1 MGGSEAA
8 ATTAEARG
16 THVPSSLHSPKVAY
30 FTMEVALDPD
40 IPTYSGGLGVLAGD
54 TLRSAADLGVP
65 MVGVSL
71 LHRKG
76 YFHQILDENGNQS
89 EQPVEWDPEQ
99 LLQMME
105 PLVTVTVEGRAVN
118 LRCWRYLVYGINGH
132 VVPVDLLD
140 TQLDT
145 NGAEDRTLTH
155 YLYGGDERYRLCQ
168 EVLLGV
174 GGTQMLESL
183 GHTDIDTFHMNE
195 GHSALLVLRLLEKQ
209 LARSGNRLPS
219 SKDLMAVRRQCVFTT
234 HTPVPS
240 GHDEFSGNLVR
251 QVIGEERTMLL
262 FSTGFTGLDQLN
274 MTHLA
279 LHHSNYVNGVA
290 MRHGEVS
297 RNMFPKYRIR
307 ALTNGVHAA
316 TWVAPAM
323 RELFDREIPEW
334 RHDNV
339 YLRYAIDI
347 PLKDVREAH
356 LRAKRALLRAIEVSC
371 GVKFDENVLTVGFAR
386 RATGYKRADLFLS
399 DQERLK
405 RIALNAGPLQVIYGG
420 KAHPKDEG
428 GKAKIRRIFR
438 AAKAFDQ
445 SVRIVYVQNYDWSW
459 GALLCSG
466 CDLWLNTPIKT
477 REASGTSGMKA
488 ALNGVPSLSVLDGW
502 WVEGHLEAL
511 TGWSIEGKD
520 GDEQAEAESL
530 YDKLENVV
538 MPLYY
543 KDPDGYAKVM
553 RTAVA
558 LNGSF
563 FNTQRMLLQYIFNAY
578 SQNGKRWQDA
588 LAGPGV

>member
-1 MGGSEAA
+1 MGSEAE
-8 ATTAEARG
+8 ATPATAKNPQAQ
-16 THVPSSLHSPKVAY
+16 SSLHSPKVAY
-30 FTMEVALDPD
+30 FSMEVALDPE

-76 YFHQILDENGNQS
+76 YFNQKLDENGNQT
-89 EQPVEWDPEQ
+89 EEPVEWDPEH
-99 LLQMME
+99 LLQRME
-105 PLVTVTVEGRAVN
+105 PLVRLTLEGRPVH
-118 LRCWRYLVYGINGH
+118 LRCWRYLIYGINGH
-132 VVPVDLLD
+132 MVPVYLLD
-140 TQLDT
+140 SQVSA
-145 NGAEDRTLTH
+145 NSEEDQTFTH

-168 EVLLGV
+168 EVLLGM
-174 GGTQMLESL
+174 GGTLLLESL
-183 GHTDIDTFHMNE
+183 GHADIDTFHMNE
-195 GHSALLVLRLLEKQ
+195 GHSALLVLRLVERQ
-209 LARSGNRLPS
+209 LARSGNQYPS
-219 SKDLMAVRRQCVFTT
+219 SKELMAVRRQCVFTT

-251 QVIGEERTMLL
+251 QVLGEERTMLL
-262 FSTGFTGLDQLN
+262 FSTGFTGLDHLN

-297 RNMFPKYRIR
+297 RGMFPKYRIR

-316 TWVAPAM
+316 TWVAPPM

-334 RHDNV
+334 RHDNI

-356 LRAKRALLRAIEVSC
+356 LRAKRALLRAVEASC
-371 GVKFDENVLTVGFAR
+371 GVKLDEDVLTVGFAR

-405 RIALNAGPLQVIYGG
+405 QMALSAGPLQVIYGG

-438 AAKAFDQ
+438 AAKALDH
-445 SVRIVYVQNYDWSW
+445 SVKIVYVQNYDWSW
-459 GALLCSG
+459 GALICSG

-488 ALNGVPSLSVLDGW
+488 AMNGVPSLSVLDGW

-511 TGWSIEGKD
+511 TGWSIDGKD

-530 YDKLENVV
+530 YDKLEKVV

-543 KDPDGYAKVM
+543 KDPDGYAQVM

-588 LAGPGV
+588 LAGGGG

>member
-1 MGGSEAA
+1 MSSEAEG
-8 ATTAEARG
+8 TSQVSGGVEAP
-16 THVPSSLHSPKVAY
+16 PSFRSPKVAY
-30 FTMEVALDPD
+30 FTMEVALDPE

-54 TLRSAADLGVP
+54 TLRSAADLGLP

-76 YFHQILDENGNQS
+76 YFNQSLDAQGNQG
-89 EQPVEWDPEQ
+89 EQPVEWDPQQ
-99 LLQMME
+99 LLQVME
-105 PLVTVTVEGRAVN
+105 PLVTVTLEGRPVH
-118 LRCWRYLVYGINGH
+118 LRCWRYLIYGINGR
-132 VVPVDLLD
+132 VVPVYLLD
-140 TQLDT
+140 SRVGT
-145 NGAEDRTLTH
+145 NSEWDQKLTDH
-155 YLYGGDERYRLCQ
+155 LYGGDERYRLCQ
-168 EVLLGV
+168 EMLLGV
-174 GGTQMLESL
+174 GGVQMLASL
-183 GHTDIDTFHMNE
+183 GHSHIETFHMNE
-195 GHSALLVLRLLEKQ
+195 GHSALLALRLVERQ
-209 LARSGNRLPS
+209 LAQTGTQLPG

-234 HTPVPS
+234 HTPVPA
-240 GHDEFSGNLVR
+240 GHDEFPGSLVR
-251 QVIGEERTMLL
+251 QVLGEERSVLL
-262 FSTGFTGLDQLN
+262 FSTGFTGLDHLN

-297 RNMFPKYRIR
+297 RGMFPKYRIR

-316 TWVAPAM
+316 TWVAPSM

-347 PLKDVREAH
+347 PLEDMRAAH
-356 LRAKRALLRAIEVSC
+356 LRAKRALLRAVEASC
-371 GVKFDENVLTVGFAR
+371 GVQLDENVLTVGFAR

-399 DQERLK
+399 DPERLK
-405 RIALNAGPLQVIYGG
+405 RMALNSGPLQVIYGG

-438 AAKAFDQ
+438 AANAIDG
-445 SVRIVYVQNYDWSW
+445 SVKIVYLENYDWSW
-459 GALLCSG
+459 GALICSG

-502 WVEGHLEAL
+502 WIEGHLEGI
-511 TGWSIEGKD
+511 TGWSIDGKD
-520 GDEQAEAESL
+520 EDAEAESL
-530 YDKLENVV
+530 YDKLENAI

-543 KDPDGYAKVM
+543 KDPDGFAQVM
-553 RTAVA
+553 RTSVA

-578 SQNGKRWQDA
+578 SQNGKHWQDV
-588 LAGPGV
+588 LS

>member
-1 MGGSEAA
+1 MSSEAEGTSQSA
-8 ATTAEARG
+8 A
-16 THVPSSLHSPKVAY
+16 SSEPALRSPRVAY
-30 FTMEVALDPD
+30 FSMEVALDPE

-76 YFHQILDENGNQS
+76 YFNQKLDPQGNQT
-89 EQPVEWDPEQ
+89 EEPVEWDPEQ
-99 LLQMME
+99 LLQVME
-105 PLVTVTVEGRAVN
+105 PLVTVSLEGRPVH
-118 LRCWRYLVYGINGH
+118 LRCWRYLIYGINGQ
-132 VVPVDLLD
+132 VVPVYLLD
-140 TQLDT
+140 SKVST
-145 NGAEDRTLTH
+145 NSEWDQSLTDH
-155 YLYGGDERYRLCQ
+155 LYGGDERYRLCQ
-168 EVLLGV
+168 EMLLGM
-174 GGTQMLESL
+174 GGVQILESL
-183 GHTDIDTFHMNE
+183 RHTNIATFHMNE
-195 GHSALLVLRLLEKQ
+195 GHSALLVLRLVERQ
-209 LARSGNRLPS
+209 MAQSGNKFPS
-219 SKDLMAVRRQCVFTT
+219 SKDLMVVRRHCVFTT
-234 HTPVPS
+234 HTPVPA

-251 QVIGEERTMLL
+251 QVLGEERSVLL
-262 FSTGFTGLDQLN
+262 FSTGFTGLDHLN

-297 RNMFPKYRIR
+297 RGMFPKYRIR

-316 TWVAPAM
+316 TWAAPSM

-347 PLKDVREAH
+347 PLADVRAAH
-356 LRAKRALLRAIEVSC
+356 MRAKRALLRAVEASC
-371 GVKFDENVLTVGFAR
+371 GVTLDENVLTIGFAR

-405 RIALNAGPLQVIYGG
+405 RITLSAGPLQVIYGG

-438 AAKAFDQ
+438 AASALGH
-445 SVRIVYVQNYDWSW
+445 SVKVVYVENYDWSW
-459 GALLCSG
+459 GALICSG

-502 WVEGHLEAL
+502 WVEGHLESL
-511 TGWSIEGKD
+511 TGWSIDGKD
-520 GDEQAEAESL
+520 DDEDAEAESL
-530 YDKLENVV
+530 YDKLEKVI

-543 KDPDGYAKVM
+543 KDTDGYAQVM

-578 SQNGKRWQDA
+578 SQNGKHWQDV
-588 LAGPGV
+588 LSAGGQ